1 MSVIVKLDTKDRSI
15 IPAPKTKLFKHYGII
30 HRNVLIMYLQNHPKF
45 GSAGLTG
52 DDTRCLNILEILESY
67 CLIYMLSSL
76 HCKLLGLESKDA
88 HLAEG
93 NYLIPIK
100 LPVEIEINEEKR
112 ICSTFAD
119 CYKIEFD
126 FQSYLPEEVY
136 VQTVCFFLKM
146 MTKLEG
152 DFGKDY
158 VVLSRSCSVF
168 RYVQLDDLPRAHWK
182 IEMNS
187 ETNTLNFSI
196 VPRYVCYNI
205 ITWNLSI
212 IIIDTILNYAV
223 LTSIIIMRK

>member
-1 MSVIVKLDTKDRSI
+1 MSVIVELDIKDKSI
-15 IPAPKTKLFKHYGII
+15 IPAEKITRFKHYGII
-30 HRNVLIMYLQNHPKF
+30 HRNVLIKYLQNHPRF
-45 GSAGLTG
+45 GSGLTD
-52 DDTRCLNILEILESY
+52 DDTRYSNILEILESY

-76 HCKLLGLESKDA
+76 HCKLLGLKESEDA

-100 LPVEIEINEEKR
+100 LPSEIEENEEKR

-152 DFGKDY
+152 DHFDNDY

-168 RYVQLDDLPRAHWK
+168 RYIQLDDLPRAHWK

-187 ETNTLNFSI
+187 VTHTLNFSI

-212 IIIDTILNYAV
+212 I
-223 LTSIIIMRK
+223 